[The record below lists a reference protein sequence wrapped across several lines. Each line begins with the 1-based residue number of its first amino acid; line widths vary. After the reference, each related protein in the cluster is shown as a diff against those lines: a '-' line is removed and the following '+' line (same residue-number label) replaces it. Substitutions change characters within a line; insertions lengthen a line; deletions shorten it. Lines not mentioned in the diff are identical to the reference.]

1 MDIYRAKFSQTF
13 ENGLN
18 VNSVFLAHQYNGL
31 VQEVNVI
38 HMVKRPH
45 GLLDK
50 VNWSAGKTNLMWS
63 PFEKNLW

>member
-1 MDIYRAKFSQTF
+1 MDIYRAKFSKTF

-45 GLLDK
+45 GLLD
-50 VNWSAGKTNLMWS
+50 NLMLS